1 MTNWTEPTTGN
12 RQPDQIGNWTATD
25 WKPNGASD
33 EAENKNRMTTEPAI
47 RRSRQSAT
55 RQNWKPDGAGDKV
68 GNRNRMTTELATGGN
83 RKEPAIDNCTA
94 TEQKPD
100 MDQTDRMGD
109 GRDGR
114 MIGSCGEL
122 K

>member
-1 MTNWTEPTTGN
+1 MIGRSRESDGAGNQTESAIGNRTEAAIDNWTMM
-12 RQPDQIGNWTATD
+12 D
-25 WKPNGASD
+25 W
-33 EAENKNRMTTEPAI
+33 
-47 RRSRQSAT
+47 Q
-55 RQNWKPDGAGDKV
+55 PDGARDEV